1 MHLYPVC
8 DEIDVIAACRQDYSG
23 DVVVAEDFMRFR
35 L

>member
-1 MHLYPVC
+1 
-8 DEIDVIAACRQDYSG
+8 VIAACRQDYSG